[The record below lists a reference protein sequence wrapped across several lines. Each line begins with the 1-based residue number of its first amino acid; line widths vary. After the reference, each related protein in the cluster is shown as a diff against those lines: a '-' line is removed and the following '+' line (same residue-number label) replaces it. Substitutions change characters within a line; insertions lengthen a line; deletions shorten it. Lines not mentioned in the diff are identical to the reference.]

1 MKNFETIVKASI
13 ISALDDARQDLNFA
27 SSSARRHLA
36 KDIFD
41 RVISEYRS
49 ALGESEPAQPGDE
62 LLLEEE

>member
-27 SSSARRHLA
+27 STVARRHLA

-49 ALGESEPAQPGDE
+49 TLGESEPAQSGDE

>member
-13 ISALDDARQDLNFA
+13 ISALDSARQDLNF
-27 SSSARRHLA
+27 SSAIARKHLA

-49 ALGESEPAQPGDE
+49 ALAESKSAQSGDV